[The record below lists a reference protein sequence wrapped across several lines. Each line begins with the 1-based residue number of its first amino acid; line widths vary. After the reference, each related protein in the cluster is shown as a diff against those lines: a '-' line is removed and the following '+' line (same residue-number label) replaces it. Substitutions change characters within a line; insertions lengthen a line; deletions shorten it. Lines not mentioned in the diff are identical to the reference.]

1 MKKDLDSSLSRPA
14 VSVVIPILN
23 ERESI
28 ESLYLAL
35 RHTLEEMGRG
45 YEIIFVDDGSTDG
58 TFQLLQALQEKDP
71 RLRVIQF
78 RRNFGKTA
86 ALNAGFKRAQGGTIV
101 TMDGDLQDDP
111 AEIPM
116 LLAKLDED
124 YDLVSAW
131 RYDRK
136 DPLSKTLPSRIF
148 NGVVCTLTGVKLH
161 DLNSGLK
168 AYRREVTQDLK
179 LYGELHRFIPILAHW
194 QGYRIAEV
202 RVTHYPRKYG
212 RSKYGLKRLGGG
224 FMDFLTVLF
233 LTYYLKRP
241 LHLFGTLGSLLL
253 LFGFGIGVYHVVL
266 WFRLGGIGFRPLLF
280 VGILAMIVGVQ
291 ITSIGLLG
299 EMIRNLTYHPE
310 EEYSIRRFLG

>member
-1 MKKDLDSSLSRPA
+1 MKKDLASQLSRPA
-14 VSVVIPILN
+14 ISVVIPILN

-28 ESLYLAL
+28 ESLYLLL
-35 RHTLEEMGRG
+35 RHTLESMRGG

-58 TFQLLQALQEKDP
+58 TFQVLQAFQENDP
-71 RLRVIQF
+71 CLRVIQL

-86 ALNAGFKRAQGGTIV
+86 ALNAGFKRAQGEMII

-111 AEIPM
+111 AEIPK

-131 RYDRK
+131 RYERK

-168 AYRREVTQDLK
+168 AYRREVIQHLK

-202 RVTHYPRKYG
+202 RVTHHPRKYG

-233 LTYYLKRP
+233 LTCYLRRP
-241 LHLFGTLGSLLL
+241 LHLFGTVGSLLF

-266 WFRLGGIGFRPLLF
+266 WFKLGGIGFRPLLF

-299 EMIRNLTYHPE
+299 EMIRNLAYHPE

>member
-1 MKKDLDSSLSRPA
+1 MKESQAPQLPRPTI
-14 VSVVIPILN
+14 SVVIPILN

-28 ESLYLAL
+28 DSLYRSL
-35 RHTLEEMGRG
+35 RQTLESMGGG

-58 TFQLLQALQEKDP
+58 TFHLLRALQENDP
-71 RLRVIQF
+71 CLRVIQF

-86 ALNAGFKRAQGGTIV
+86 ALNAGFKIAQGETIV

-111 AEIPM
+111 ADIPR
-116 LLAKLDED
+116 LLAKLEED

-131 RYDRK
+131 RYERK

-148 NGVVCTLTGVKLH
+148 NGVVCGLTGVRLH

-168 AYRREVTQDLK
+168 AYRREVIEGLK

-194 QGYRIAEV
+194 QGYHITEV
-202 RVTHYPRKYG
+202 KVTHHPRMYG
-212 RSKYGLKRLGGG
+212 RSKYGLRRLGGG
-224 FMDFLTVLF
+224 FIDFLTVLF

-241 LHLFGTLGSLLL
+241 FHLFGTLGALIF
-253 LFGFGIGVYHVVL
+253 LFGLGIGVYHVVL

-280 VGILAMIVGVQ
+280 LGILAMIVGVQ
-291 ITSIGLLG
+291 MTSIGLLG
-299 EMIRNLTYHPE
+299 EMIRNLAYHPE
-310 EEYSIRRFLG
+310 EEYSIRRVLR